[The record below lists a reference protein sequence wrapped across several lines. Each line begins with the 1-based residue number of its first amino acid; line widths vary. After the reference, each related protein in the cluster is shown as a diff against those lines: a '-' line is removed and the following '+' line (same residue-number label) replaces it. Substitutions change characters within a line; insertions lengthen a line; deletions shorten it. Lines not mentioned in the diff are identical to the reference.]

1 IRPSKYNDERISL
14 VNDLKISFSEYI
26 QTNLT
31 TTTIIPNP
39 GSVDPGKTCF
49 SIDNLP
55 ETIGLKTVVKSEDRQ
70 NIPAIISGNKLIIG
84 AVGDLFYINYNQH
97 LEEESFTIPAQ
108 GCDDLALGEYKVG
121 LIKNLKFI
129 SLSKTL
135 KTKEDMEN
143 LANYNSLKAQLGIPN
158 NNDFTF
164 FLRNTNNEK
173 IVNAENLKDIGSNVE
188 IYTEEFPISYIDEKA
203 NIKQG
208 WINIQVW

>member
-1 IRPSKYNDERISL
+1 M
-14 VNDLKISFSEYI
+14 
-26 QTNLT
+26 
-31 TTTIIPNP
+31 
-39 GSVDPGKTCF
+39 
-49 SIDNLP
+49 
-55 ETIGLKTVVKSEDRQ
+55 
-70 NIPAIISGNKLIIG
+70 
-84 AVGDLFYINYNQH
+84 
-97 LEEESFTIPAQ
+97 
-108 GCDDLALGEYKVG
+108 ALGEYKVG